1 MKKTLLLLVVLAI
14 LAFVANHFLGGS
26 KDDDGGRPTVTVK
39 RGSIHI
45 DAVAVGTVEARF
57 EVPVTATTGG
67 VVTQK
72 FVELGQYVHKGDPL
86 FEVRPILTERQ
97 RFQAQRS
104 LNAAHKAA
112 ESVEEMAN
120 GETVAGWAL
129 WMIQGGKSMDRMQ
142 ESAVLARSDAE
153 AQLELLLNG
162 KVEMDGRTIDFLVR
176 SPIEGHVIAEDL
188 EVGEPVVPASTFGA
202 GTVLVTLAD
211 LDHPVFRGTVDEI
224 DVGRLSTGMKGML
237 TLGARPGIELLANL
251 TEISLRA
258 ESKNNAVV
266 FPVEMDVTPPADLV
280 LRSGYSAVA
289 NIRVKEVVDVLV
301 LPERLL
307 DFRDGKAFV
316 LQSDS
321 AGEVVEVVVE
331 TGLSDGLKIEII
343 SGLNEGDVVLE
354 RIY

>member
-1 MKKTLLLLVVLAI
+1 MKKTLLILVILAI
-14 LAFVANHFLGGS
+14 LAFAANHFLGSS
-26 KDDDGGRPTVTVK
+26 KGGEDGRPTVVVA
-39 RGSIHI
+39 RGSIYI

-72 FVELGQYVHKGDPL
+72 LVELGQYVQKGDPL

-97 RFQAQRS
+97 RLQAQRS
-104 LNAAHKAA
+104 LSAAHDAA
-112 ESVEEMAN
+112 EGVEEMAN

-162 KVEMDGRTIDFLVR
+162 QVEMDGRTIDFLVR
-176 SPIEGHVIAEDL
+176 SPIEGHVISEDL
-188 EVGEPVVPASTFGA
+188 EVGEPVVQASTFGA

-224 DVGRLSTGMKGML
+224 DVGRLSTGMKGVL
-237 TLGARPGIELLANL
+237 TLGARPGVELKASL

-266 FPVEMDVTPPADLV
+266 FPVEMDVAPPDDLV

-289 NIRVKEVVDVLV
+289 NIRVKEVTDVLV
-301 LPERLL
+301 LPERLI

-316 LQSDS
+316 LQKDS
-321 AGEVVEVVVE
+321 AGEVIEVAVD
-331 TGLSDGLKIEII
+331 TGLSDGLKIEIL
-343 SGLNEGDVVLE
+343 SGLKEGDVVLE
-354 RIY
+354 RTY